1 MTTRFTSEIPVRPDD
16 IDMFQHVHNSRYL
29 DYIQAARYD
38 QMIRC
43 YKMSMEE
50 FMIMG
55 YGFVV
60 KRTELNFKRPLIM
73 GDVMLIST
81 QVKEFSGSDV
91 IVEFEIV
98 NKKNEKISCD
108 GIMVYAMI
116 NLKTGRS
123 EKIPEE
129 IQTKF
134 LI

>member
-1 MTTRFTSEIPVRPDD
+1 MTSRFTSEIPVRPDD

-38 QMIRC
+38 QMVRC

-50 FMIMG
+50 FLILG
-55 YGFVV
+55 FGFVV
-60 KRTELNFKRPLIM
+60 KKAELNFKRPLIM

-81 QVKEFSGSDV
+81 QVKDFSGPDIS
-91 IVEFEIV
+91 VEFEIV
-98 NKKNEKISCD
+98 NKKNEKICCD
-108 GIMVYAMI
+108 GLMTYAMI
-116 NLKTGRS
+116 SLKTGRS

-129 IQTKF
+129 IQSKF

>member
-1 MTTRFTSEIPVRPDD
+1 
-16 IDMFQHVHNSRYL
+16 
-29 DYIQAARYD
+29 
-38 QMIRC
+38 
-43 YKMSMEE
+43 MEE

-60 KRTELNFKRPLIM
+60 KRAELNFKRPLIM
-73 GDVMLIST
+73 GDVMMIST
-81 QVKEFSGSDV
+81 QVKEFSGSDI

-108 GIMVYAMI
+108 GIMLYTMI

-123 EKIPEE
+123 EKVPEE